1 MFFFDVK
8 LHSLQ
13 NQAFLE
19 CCTGQDYRCL
29 NTRASKHLVLVLGGD
44 WGWKNN
50 SENRIYFVWKN
61 LGKSPQ
67 KFSFY
72 AMHKVGLS
80 WNLHF
85 REGGGREIE
94 SQVGRWDTKRPWE
107 KWDSLQVHDTMRP
120 YWSIDVIELPEKWK
134 SLPKI
139 VSNGIFFSK
148 LIGTKWHLLLKKK
161 W

>member
-85 REGGGREIE
+85 REGGEGNWEPSWE
-94 SQVGRWDTKRPWE
+94 VGHEKAVRKMGLASGTRHDASVLVHRRDRVAWKMEEFTKN
-107 KWDSLQVHDTMRP
+107 
-120 YWSIDVIELPEKWK
+120 SI
-134 SLPKI
+134 
-139 VSNGIFFSK
+139 
-148 LIGTKWHLLLKKK
+148 
-161 W
+161 